1 MGNILSASDFDGAD
15 YGQPIKG
22 TILKC
27 IDGRWSA
34 KDSTTLRDG
43 EQFLILSTISM
54 LQHWA
59 DGLPSET
66 ILKKPG
72 QPFPDVDELNNQI
85 PQETWEKGLDGKP
98 RPPGQRQWVVYLVRV
113 SDDGSMFTFL
123 NSTFGAR
130 LAVQKLAG
138 QVIAMRTLSG
148 ARVLPLVTLAAK
160 PMKTK
165 FGEKMRPHFEIVDW
179 REFGRDGEPAPQI
192 HHKPSGSAEQIGK
205 PVEPVAIKKELSDEM
220 PF

>member
-1 MGNILSASDFDGAD
+1 MGNHLPTSEFDGAD

-27 IDGRWSA
+27 VDARWSA
-34 KDSTTLRDG
+34 KDGTTLRDG

-66 ILKKPG
+66 ILKMPG
-72 QPFPDVDELNNQI
+72 QPFPDVDELNDQI

-98 RPPGQRQWVVYLVRV
+98 RPPWQRQWVVYLVRV
-113 SDDGSMFTFL
+113 SDGSMFTFL

-138 QVIAMRTLSG
+138 QVIIMRRIREAM
-148 ARVLPLVTLAAK
+148 VLPLVTLGAR

-179 REFGRDGEPAPQI
+179 REFGRDGEPAPHI

-205 PVEPVAIKKELSDEM
+205 PVEPVTINKELSDEI